1 MRVAVVFLALF
12 TLINCLCDQNC
23 ENCEVNNGNNDA
35 EDTEICTKCKNGYN
49 LDKSNSCIEAS
60 TALPGCQ
67 VIDSKHDDKCKL
79 CFDGYEL
86 QNDGTCKKIYE
97 YKECGGVQYNY
108 CLSCSETDSSQ
119 CGECRPGYELG
130 EGECFKRVSGS
141 MSLGKAQVFI
151 LLMNILIL
159 V

>member
-1 MRVAVVFLALF
+1 MRVAVIFLALF

-23 ENCEVNNGNNDA
+23 ENCEVNNRINDTA
-35 EDTEICTKCKNGYN
+35 DTEICTKCKNGYN

-108 CLSCSETDSSQ
+108 CLSCSKTDSSQ

>member
-1 MRVAVVFLALF
+1 
-12 TLINCLCDQNC
+12 
-23 ENCEVNNGNNDA
+23 
-35 EDTEICTKCKNGYN
+35 

-108 CLSCSETDSSQ
+108 CLSCSKTDSSQ

-151 LLMNILIL
+151 LLMNILIWLLLNFHDWRNLLGICNCLIYNSLAHEKMLIFLCHRL
-159 V
+159 VLLKE

>member
-1 MRVAVVFLALF
+1 MRVAVAFLALF

-23 ENCEVNNGNNDA
+23 ENCEVNNRNNDTT
-35 EDTEICTKCKNGYN
+35 DTEICTKCKNGYI

-108 CLSCSETDSSQ
+108 CLSCSKTDSSQ

-159 V
+159 I

>member
-1 MRVAVVFLALF
+1 MRVAVAFLALF

-23 ENCEVNNGNNDA
+23 ENCEVNNRNNDNT
-35 EDTEICTKCKNGYN
+35 DTEICTKCKNGYN

-79 CFDGYEL
+79 CYDGYEL

-108 CLSCSETDSSQ
+108 CLSCSKTDSSQ

-159 V
+159 I